1 MRLSEFHKDLILL
14 FIASLFTGLTIYLYF
29 ITGGFVF
36 PHVFVNNG
44 FVFPM
49 CLWSFGFD
57 YFVYLC
63 LFDTIDDLVVFK
75 YRIKK
80 VGDSYFVQYL
90 KIGNE
95 NSLCIFI
102 PQWITKKKYEKV
114 GTLQNMFGAKM
125 DIISNSEVLYHTLED
140 AEKFIEQDKKRIKKD
155 REEYFARP
163 EKTTTIKYA

>member
-1 MRLSEFHKDLILL
+1 MRLSKFHKDLILL

-29 ITGGFVF
+29 INTGFLF
-36 PHVFVNNG
+36 HRFIP
-44 FVFPM
+44 
-49 CLWSFGFD
+49 LWSLGIN
-57 YFVYLC
+57 YFVYLH

-75 YRIKK
+75 YNIKK

-90 KIGNE
+90 KISNE
-95 NSLCIFI
+95 NSLFIFI
-102 PQWITKKKYEKV
+102 PQWVTEKKYEKV

-125 DIISNSEVLYHTLED
+125 SIISDHKALYHALED